1 MTTTGA
7 TQPEEII
14 TGPKPG
20 EESLANDLDNRREVT
35 GDMLLG
41 GHPNQ
46 EFEENTPEGGP
57 EVKPEEGEDT
67 GEVKAK
73 EGEEAPKKEE
83 LPAGPRFKSQEEAEK
98 AHAEAERRM
107 HEATTKEAEE
117 RKARETLQ
125 REVDEL
131 KAQQAKP
138 PEEKK
143 EEKPVVTAPTNEERM
158 AKIVEATKTANAA
171 AVPKLRA
178 LDPDD
183 PDYEQKYADIQTE
196 ITSALAKALLEA
208 SISPASLSREE
219 VEQIYQEKLDA
230 DREKGKVAEG
240 ARLEAKAKEMAI
252 KSGLDLA
259 DPESVDSIIWDRMKG
274 QIPDEVY
281 AKGTLEAQVEWVTAE
296 VRKRTGKAALS
307 EAEKEEA
314 ARITQE
320 NNQPLGKGGLKP
332 KPQPKQETEGSL
344 ASDFEDARR
353 ARII

>member
-1 MTTTGA
+1 MTKTGA
-7 TQPEEII
+7 TQEDEII
-14 TGPKPG
+14 TGPKSG
-20 EESLANDLDNRREVT
+20 EESLAADLDNRREVT

-46 EFEENTPEGGP
+46 ETEEEEAPVGGP
-57 EVKPEEGEDT
+57 EAKPEEEKEP

-83 LPAGPRFKSQEEAEK
+83 APAGPRFKSQDEAEK

-107 HEATTKEAEE
+107 TTATTEAADE
-117 RKARETLQ
+117 RKLRDKLEK
-125 REVDEL
+125 EVEEL
-131 KAQQAKP
+131 RKAQSKP
-138 PEEKK
+138 PEK

-196 ITSALAKALLEA
+196 ITAALAKALLEV

-219 VEQIYQEKLDA
+219 VEQIYQDKIEAGRKKDEA
-230 DREKGKVAEG
+230 AEA
-240 ARLEAKAKEMAI
+240 ARLEGKAKEMAI
-252 KSGLDLA
+252 KSGLDLG
-259 DPESVDSIIWDRMKG
+259 DPESVDSIVWDRMKG

-281 AKGTLEAQVEWVTAE
+281 AKGTLEAQVEWVAAE

-307 EAEKEEA
+307 DAEKEAA
-314 ARITQE
+314 ARIAQE

-332 KPQPKQETEGSL
+332 KLQPKPETEGSL
-344 ASDFEDARR
+344 ASDFEDAKR
-353 ARII
+353 ARIL

>member
-1 MTTTGA
+1 MATTGA
-7 TQPEEII
+7 TQEEKFI

-20 EESLANDLDNRREVT
+20 EESLAADLDNRREVT

-46 EFEENTPEGGP
+46 EPEEEVPEGGP
-57 EVKPEEGEDT
+57 EVKPEEGKEA
-67 GEVKAK
+67 GEVRVK

-83 LPAGPRFKSQEEAEK
+83 PPAGPRFKSQEEAEK
-98 AHAEAERRM
+98 AHAEAERRITTAAT
-107 HEATTKEAEE
+107 EAADSKKALKEAQQELE
-117 RKARETLQ
+117 DLRK
-125 REVDEL
+125 
-131 KAQQAKP
+131 QAKP

-143 EEKPVVTAPTNEERM
+143 EEKPVVIAPTNEERM
-158 AKIVEATKTANAA
+158 AKIVEATKAANAA

-196 ITSALAKALLEA
+196 ITAALAKALLEV

-219 VEQIYQEKLDA
+219 VEQIYQDKLDA
-230 DREKGKVAEG
+230 GRKKDEAAE
-240 ARLEAKAKEMAI
+240 ATRLEAKAKDMAI
-252 KSGLDLA
+252 KSGLDLD
-259 DPESVDSIIWDRMKG
+259 DPESVDSIVWDRMKG

-296 VRKRTGKAALS
+296 VRKRTGKVALT
-307 EAEKEEA
+307 EAERAEA
-314 ARITQE
+314 ARIAQE

-332 KPQPKQETEGSL
+332 KPQPKQEKEGSL
-344 ASDFEDARR
+344 AEDFAEARGQ
-353 ARII
+353 RIL

>member
-7 TQPEEII
+7 TQEDEII

-20 EESLANDLDNRREVT
+20 EESLAADLDNRREVT

-46 EFEENTPEGGP
+46 ELEKEAPEGGP
-57 EVKPEEGEDT
+57 EVKAE
-67 GEVKAK
+67 
-73 EGEEAPKKEE
+73 EGEEAGEVKVREGEE
-83 LPAGPRFKSQEEAEK
+83 APAGPRFKSQDEAEK

-107 HEATTKEAEE
+107 TEATT
-117 RKARETLQ
+117 ETATLK
-125 REVDEL
+125 REVTEL
-131 KAQQAKP
+131 KQKLEAAPKT
-138 PEEKK
+138 PEKLA

-158 AKIVEATKTANAA
+158 AKIVEATKAANAA

-196 ITSALAKALLEA
+196 ITAALAKALLEV

-219 VEQIYQEKLDA
+219 VEQIYQDKLDA
-230 DREKGKVAEG
+230 GRKKDEAAE
-240 ARLEAKAKEMAI
+240 ATRLETKAKDMAI
-252 KSGLDLA
+252 KSGLDLN
-259 DPESVDSIIWDRMKG
+259 DPESVDSIVWDRMKG

-281 AKGTLEAQVEWVTAE
+281 AKGTLEAQAEWVTAE
-296 VRKRTGKAALS
+296 VRKRTGKVALT
-307 EAEKEEA
+307 EAERAEA
-314 ARITQE
+314 ARIAQE

-332 KPQPKQETEGSL
+332 KPQPKQEKEGSL
-344 ASDFEDARR
+344 AEDFAEARGQ
-353 ARII
+353 RIL

>member
-1 MTTTGA
+1 MATTGA
-7 TQPEEII
+7 TQEEKFI

-20 EESLANDLDNRREVT
+20 EESLADDLDNRREVT

-46 EFEENTPEGGP
+46 ELEEEVLVPGP
-57 EVKPEEGEDT
+57 EAKPEDT
-67 GEVKAK
+67 LVK
-73 EGEEAPKKEE
+73 EGEEAPTKEE
-83 LPAGPRFKSQEEAEK
+83 PPAGPRFKSQDEAEK

-107 HEATTKEAEE
+107 TTATTETADTK
-117 RKARETLQ
+117 KALE
-125 REVDEL
+125 
-131 KAQQAKP
+131 KAQQELEDLRKQTKP
-138 PEEKK
+138 P
-143 EEKPVVTAPTNEERM
+143 EEKPVVTVPTNEERM

-171 AVPKLRA
+171 AIPKLRA

-196 ITSALAKALLEA
+196 ITAALAKALLEV

-219 VEQIYQEKLDA
+219 VEQIYQDKLDA
-230 DREKGKVAEG
+230 GRKKDEAAE
-240 ARLEAKAKEMAI
+240 ATRLEVKAKDMAI

-259 DPESVDSIIWDRMKG
+259 DPESVDSIVWDRMKG

-281 AKGTLEAQVEWVTAE
+281 AKGTLEAQVEWVIAE

-307 EAEKEEA
+307 DAERAEA
-314 ARITQE
+314 ARIAQE

-344 ASDFEDARR
+344 ADDFADARKQR
-353 ARII
+353 LL